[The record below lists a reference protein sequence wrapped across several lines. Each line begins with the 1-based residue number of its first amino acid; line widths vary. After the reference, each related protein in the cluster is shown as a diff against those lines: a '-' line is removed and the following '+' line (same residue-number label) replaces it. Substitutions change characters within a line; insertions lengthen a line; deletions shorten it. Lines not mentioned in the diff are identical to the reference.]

1 MLVGVFHFDSQLR
14 SAYPGVGA
22 TLSPWVLRLEQG
34 LCFPYA
40 VAGLGRGNRGSACHC
55 REPATGLLC
64 WQSSSKFTKFSW
76 RETVQE

>member
-40 VAGLGRGNRGSACHC
+40 VAGLGRGNQGSACHC
-55 REPATGLLC
+55 RETRACCAGRAALNSLN
-64 WQSSSKFTKFSW
+64 SLGERLSGS
-76 RETVQE
+76 E